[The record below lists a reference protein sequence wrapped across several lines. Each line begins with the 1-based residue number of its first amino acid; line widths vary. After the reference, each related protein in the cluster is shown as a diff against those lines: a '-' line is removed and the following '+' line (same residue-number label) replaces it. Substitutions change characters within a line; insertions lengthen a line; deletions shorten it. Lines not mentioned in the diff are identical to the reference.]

1 MALTEQSVTGFIRL
15 NRMNV
20 LELKDV
26 TKRYGEFTAVDAVSL
41 KIEKG
46 KVLSLL
52 GPSGCGKTT
61 TLRIIAGFTSPD
73 SGTVEI
79 AGDNVGHLKPYERN
93 VGLLFQDY
101 ALFPHMT
108 VAQNVAYGMH
118 HRGTLK
124 SEIPSR
130 VKQMMSLVQLGGMET
145 RYPSQLSGGQQ
156 QRVALARALATDPQ
170 IVLLDEPL
178 SALDAKLRLELR
190 IELKEILR
198 SVGATTIV
206 VTHDQEEALSLGD
219 EVVVMRGGKIVQRG
233 SPTQIYAAPA
243 DKFVAEFVGRSNW
256 FRGSRRGESSE
267 GVGNYVTSEGIEI
280 HARTELSN
288 RHDQAD
294 LCVRPENIE
303 LTGGA
308 ASKVAQDAQGNVL
321 AGVVLDVAPLGADM
335 HVVVELPGKSRLLA
349 IRKNAGRTPGFVA
362 GQPVH
367 AHFSAS
373 DVLVFQPEGHM

>member
-1 MALTEQSVTGFIRL
+1 
-15 NRMNV
+15 MNV
-20 LELKDV
+20 LELKNV
-26 TKRYGEFTAVDAVSL
+26 TKKYGEFVAVDDVCL
-41 KIEKG
+41 EIEKG

-61 TLRIIAGFTSPD
+61 TLRIIAGFTSPN

-79 AGDNVGHLKPYERN
+79 AGKDVGHLKPFERN

-108 VAQNVAYGMH
+108 IAQNVAYGMRY
-118 HRGTLK
+118 RGTPA
-124 SEIPSR
+124 SAIPSR
-130 VKQMMSLVQLGGMET
+130 VQQMLSLVRMVGMDA
-145 RYPSQLSGGQQ
+145 RYPGQLSGGQQ

-219 EVVVMRGGKIVQRG
+219 EVVVMHAGRMIQRG
-233 SPTQIYAAPA
+233 SPTEIYKAPA

-256 FRGSRRGESSE
+256 FHGTRRGQSRGGFST
-267 GVGNYVTSEGIEI
+267 YVASDDIEI
-280 HARTELSN
+280 RTSQ
-288 RHDQAD
+288 DQSDKRAGAD
-294 LCVRPENIE
+294 LCVRPEHIE
-303 LTGGA
+303 LLDDG
-308 ASKVAQDAQGNVL
+308 SSDVREDPSQNVL
-321 AGVVLDVAPLGADM
+321 AGTVLDVAPLGSDV
-335 HVVVELPGKSRLLA
+335 HVVVELPNENRLLV
-349 IRKNAGRTPGFVA
+349 IHKNVGRTPAVMP
-362 GQPVH
+362 GQPVRLRF
-367 AHFSAS
+367 AAS
-373 DVLVFQPEGHM
+373 DVLVF